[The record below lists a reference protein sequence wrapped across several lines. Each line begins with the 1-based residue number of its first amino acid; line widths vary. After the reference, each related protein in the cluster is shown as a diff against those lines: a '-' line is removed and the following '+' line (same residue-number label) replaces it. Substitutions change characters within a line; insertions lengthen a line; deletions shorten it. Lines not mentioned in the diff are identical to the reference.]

1 MSNENKTAKD
11 IVAELEA
18 KQQAGYLLRGEPE
31 QYDDVTSSLYRA
43 TPLEAREY
51 VSRIERDVVESCLY
65 HCYTDTELQ
74 ALKTE
79 GKLQEH
85 ALRKL
90 SEIQHF
96 GGATNLIDFTKCH
109 RRALFFACD
118 RWPERDGRIVVI
130 KPELIPAFNDDDS
143 TNPNVLIPWG
153 DREYIRRINGYP
165 QARVEAQKSV
175 FVHAKNGILNRDD
188 YEVISIPSCLKTDIR
203 EWLAVDLRI
212 NRRSIYPDTIGFV
225 DANRHQHS
233 IKFMLKAEKKLENSD
248 YKGVIKLCG
257 KSTNEQA
264 YSYVYH
270 IWGIALLQLGETQ
283 EAIDKF
289 DRALK
294 IDSWRDKASG
304 NKDITNGA
312 WVATLTAKNIAEG
325 IHGEYP
331 TPYAIFSLNHR
342 LGKGRP
348 LPRESGMFTMP
359 HILYTPAP
367 DSLEYQSK
375 RWHVLN
381 LFYDYNEL
389 WNALPQLDEGKQYA
403 FALAEQYAKHREQ
416 HGELNEHQDV
426 VFFTEKTRF
435 LSPEQRHK
443 LNVDEN
449 FSFYLR
455 CCRLDRKFYRKFL
468 CDELENPLK

>member
-18 KQQAGYLLRGEPE
+18 KQQAGYLLRGEPK

-43 TPLEAREY
+43 TPPDAREY
-51 VSRIERDVVESCLY
+51 VSQIERDVVESCLY
-65 HCYTDTELQ
+65 HCYTDTKLQ
-74 ALKTE
+74 ALKAE
-79 GKLQEH
+79 GKLQER

-153 DREYIRRINGYP
+153 DHEYIRRINGYP
-165 QARVEAQKSV
+165 QARVDAQKSV

-225 DANRHQHS
+225 DANRHQRS
-233 IKFMLKAEKKLENSD
+233 IKFMLKAEKKLENRD
-248 YKGVIKLCG
+248 YKGVIKFCG

-325 IHGEYP
+325 NCGEYP

-342 LGKGRP
+342 LGKGQP
-348 LPRESGMFTMP
+348 LPRESGMLTMP
-359 HILYTPAP
+359 HLLYTPAP
-367 DSLEYQSK
+367 DSFAYQSK

-381 LFYDYNEL
+381 LFYDYNAL
-389 WNALPQLDEGKQYA
+389 WDALPQLSEEDK
-403 FALAEQYAKHREQ
+403 REVTQ
-416 HGELNEHQDV
+416 EAAIEYKKLFVDGHLPELNLAGERIERYHDLNPELYLDPE
-426 VFFTEKTRF
+426 FFD
-435 LSPEQRHK
+435 PE
-443 LNVDEN
+443 
-449 FSFYLR
+449 
-455 CCRLDRKFYRKFL
+455 FYRKFR